1 MRISCRA
8 LGHQLS
14 DVSCQ
19 RIDCFQSCRRV
30 RNRRTVSVKGVPLL
44 RHCDGPQ
51 LTKTAFTPTAFLGLG
66 QRFRRSVPSGGFS
79 RGVRRHTVSTAETTD
94 CAHTYH
100 HAFGLQQKGRST
112 GVVGCPEGR
121 KCAPAIQSL
130 RSLAR
135 RPSLPQYLPE
145 VCRRRKAALARSLNL
160 CPPAWATVY
169 TRYQSD
175 PHALAI

>member
-1 MRISCRA
+1 M
-8 LGHQLS
+8 
-14 DVSCQ
+14 
-19 RIDCFQSCRRV
+19 
-30 RNRRTVSVKGVPLL
+30 L
-44 RHCDGPQ
+44 RGPSELATTRKQ
-51 LTKTAFTPTAFLGLG
+51 AFTTRFLGLG

-112 GVVGCPEGR
+112 GVVWCPEGR

-135 RPSLPQYLPE
+135 HPFCLNIYQKSVAEGKRLWPE
-145 VCRRRKAALARSLNL
+145 A
-160 CPPAWATVY
+160 
-169 TRYQSD
+169 
-175 PHALAI
+175 